1 MLSEPSHRRQPP
13 IGFPQGIGARAAGRA
28 RASSRHAGSPIL
40 REDVATAG
48 RWTLW
53 HRVWACARGHH
64 VLMSLQGIAANRPFH
79 IDFPASLV
87 DGATLAL
94 LVQERHELEAVL
106 GVPVVFSEP
115 PGGCFRWV
123 AERVEPGEV
132 PSLAWDAG
140 SGRLVSRAADSNGLM
155 ATFSLL
161 QTLAHSPGPQ
171 VSATPAGTI
180 DEAIERIRTECET
193 SYPYFTLRGLDW
205 GALCAD
211 VMEDRPRT
219 WEEFI
224 PWASRWVA
232 RLGDAHTAVL
242 DHDAGV
248 SHPLYTAELHANGAT
263 MIEVPQTSAAFA
275 AGVRVGWVVQIDD
288 PAHWLRTVGAS
299 PQQHRRMAARRA
311 MAFNGPERSFG
322 ATDPRTCR
330 SVTWVERAV
339 PHALEQLM
347 TVRKNRAG
355 DAVVVLRA
363 FDPSAGIECVLDEVC
378 AAATQRQHMVLDLR
392 GNVGGDIMLAGRVR
406 DRFLRTR
413 TMVGSAAFTDG
424 RGGLSEPQPRWA
436 EPPVHGAW
444 PGTLTVRVDAST
456 YSAAEDFLVGVK
468 GLDHVTVVGERT
480 GGGSG
485 RPRTVPLGPGC
496 SLRISTAI
504 TYDRLGNPVEFHGIA
519 PDRCSGTD

>member
-1 MLSEPSHRRQPP
+1 M
-13 IGFPQGIGARAAGRA
+13 
-28 RASSRHAGSPIL
+28 
-40 REDVATAG
+40 TAG

-53 HRVWACARGHH
+53 HRVRACARGHH
-64 VLMSLQGIAANRPFH
+64 VLMTLQGIAANRPFH

-94 LVQERHELEAVL
+94 LAQERHEFESVL

-115 PGGCFRWV
+115 SGGCFRWV
-123 AERVEPGEV
+123 TERAGHGEV

-161 QTLAHSPGPQ
+161 QTLAHSSGPQ

-205 GALCAD
+205 EAMCAD
-211 VMEDRPRT
+211 VMEDQPRT

-232 RLGDAHTAVL
+232 RLGDAHTSVV

-248 SHPLYTAELHANGAT
+248 FHPLCTAELGERGAT
-263 MIEVPQTSAAFA
+263 MISVPETSAAFA
-275 AGVRVGWVVQIDD
+275 AGVRAGWVVQIEN
-288 PAHWLRTVGAS
+288 PAHWLSTVGAS
-299 PQQHRRMAARRA
+299 PQQHGRMAARRA
-311 MAFNGPERSFG
+311 MAVNGAERIFS

-339 PHALEQLM
+339 PRTLEQLM
-347 TVRKNRAG
+347 TVRKNRSG
-355 DAVVVLRA
+355 DTVVLLRA
-363 FDPSAGIECVLDEVC
+363 FDPSAGIESALDEVC
-378 AAATQRQHMVLDLR
+378 AAATPSQHMVLDLR

-406 DRFLRTR
+406 DRFLRAR

-424 RGGLSEPQPRWA
+424 RGGLSQPQPRWA

-504 TYDRLGNPVEFHGIA
+504 TYDRLGHPVEFHGIS
-519 PDRCSGTD
+519 PDRSSGRD